1 MKRWPPLNSLRGFEA
16 VARLGSF
23 YRAAEQLHVTQSAIS
38 HQIRGLEAYLGMP
51 LFYRMGRKVVLTDP
65 GRDFLHT
72 VRQMLQQL
80 NVGIGR
86 LEQFSKPN
94 QLIINTT
101 SAFAGMWLLPRL
113 ERFYQEQPDVDVWLF
128 STDAPASFENLE
140 LHLSLR
146 NDVLPTNDL
155 VFELIYQDA
164 LSPMAVERFDQVAKP
179 DELVQMPLLHGEQKE
194 DWPWWFA
201 GVGVHVDVPTRGT
214 NFSDAGLSIQAAV
227 AGLGVVLGSRLLS
240 FDLRQ
245 SGQLRA
251 LFPEQ
256 GMVLNNGQPLLALYK
271 ADAPE
276 SGRVSTFISWLKKEI
291 GIMQD
296 ADSI

>member
-1 MKRWPPLNSLRGFEA
+1 M
-16 VARLGSF
+16 
-23 YRAAEQLHVTQSAIS
+23 
-38 HQIRGLEAYLGMP
+38 
-51 LFYRMGRKVVLTDP
+51 
-65 GRDFLHT
+65 
-72 VRQMLQQL
+72 
-80 NVGIGR
+80 
-86 LEQFSKPN
+86 
-94 QLIINTT
+94 
-101 SAFAGMWLLPRL
+101 
-113 ERFYQEQPDVDVWLF
+113 F

-245 SGQLRA
+245 SGRLQA